1 MKPIRFALHYLGMI
15 LYKLVDFLW
24 APVLVFTLWCT
35 IGYLLSRL
43 TIFRDGFTKGT
54 SDWYMTIVSPLVIVG
69 VISAV
74 LFLATV
80 VVIVVSAV
88 VGTSTYIRSS
98 HPINRLKKA
107 YRNFK

>member
-1 MKPIRFALHYLGMI
+1 MM
-15 LYKLVDFLW
+15 LYKLVEFLW

-43 TIFRDGFTKGT
+43 TIFRDGFIKGT
-54 SDWYMTIVSPLVIVG
+54 PDWYMIIVSPLVIVG

-74 LFLATV
+74 IFLATV
-80 VVIVVSAV
+80 GVIVVAAV
-88 VGTSTYIRSS
+88 IGTRTYVRSS
-98 HPINRLKKA
+98 HPINHLKKA